1 MPVAGEKGVLMK
13 RGLKNFLAVVASL
26 GVVGVAYA
34 IPVGAI
40 LSVSDGVT
48 SITLTDNFV
57 GDLNAAIGELTLST
71 NVGVWSL
78 SISTGITK
86 PVLGSTTNPVMDLV
100 IQASSTGAGS
110 LTYTFSDNNFGPA
123 PGTLTS
129 AISGHVISGAPTTV
143 DYSVYGDGGNT
154 LGTLAS
160 LLTTTGTNSLPV
172 LTSNSAPLVLSAPF
186 SLSEV
191 VQLTASGAS
200 AVSIDASLNVTP
212 IPEPST
218 VVTTFLGLTFL
229 VAGLARRRRPLRCAN

>member
-1 MPVAGEKGVLMK
+1 MK
-13 RGLKNFLAVVASL
+13 RGLKNFVAVVASL
-26 GVVGVAYA
+26 GIVGAAQA

-40 LSVSDGVT
+40 LSISDGAT
-48 SITLTDNFV
+48 SITITDNFT
-57 GDLNAAIGELTLST
+57 GDLNASIGELTMST
-71 NVGVWSL
+71 NIGVWSL
-78 SISTGITK
+78 SVSTGLTK
-86 PVLGSTTNPVMDLV
+86 PALGNSTNPLMDLV

-110 LTYTFSDNNFGPA
+110 LTYTFSDNNFSPV
-123 PGTLTS
+123 PGTLKS

-154 LGTLAS
+154 LGALTT

-172 LTSNSAPLVLSAPF
+172 LTTNSGSLALSTPF

-200 AVSIDASLNVTP
+200 AVSIDASLSA

-218 VVTTFLGLTFL
+218 IALTFLGLTF
-229 VAGLARRRRPLRCAN
+229 VAGLARRRRSLRA